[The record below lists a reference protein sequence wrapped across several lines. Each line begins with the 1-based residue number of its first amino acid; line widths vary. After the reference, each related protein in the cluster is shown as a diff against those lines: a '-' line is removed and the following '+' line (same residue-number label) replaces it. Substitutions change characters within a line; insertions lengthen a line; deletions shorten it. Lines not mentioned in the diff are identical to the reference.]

1 MDLKKKPF
9 EVPTLTTYGTL
20 NELTHAHSDKI
31 KTHGNGNAWAW
42 GHYKDDDAYKDHD
55 LYSIAAAS

>member
-9 EVPTLTTYGTL
+9 EVPTLTTYRTL
-20 NELTHAHSDKI
+20 NELPQAHSDKI
-31 KTHGNGNAWAW
+31 KTHGHAWAW

-55 LYSIAAAS
+55 LYSISAAS

>member
-20 NELTHAHSDKI
+20 NELPQAHSDKI
-31 KTHGNGNAWAW
+31 KTHGHAWAW

-55 LYSIAAAS
+55 LY